1 MTEENKNT
9 FRENGIDID
18 TALERFS
25 ENDELYLKYFYL
37 FPEDKTYHNFINL
50 FKASKLWQT
59 QNMLITFIAIVGNLG
74 FTTLYD
80 DSRDLLRKIKSNNVS
95 DAIVS
100 FEKLKKDYSK
110 TVAFIKSSDI

>member
-1 MTEENKNT
+1 MTEENKNI
-9 FRENGIDID
+9 FRENGISID
-18 TALERFS
+18 TALARFS
-25 ENDELYLKYFYL
+25 ENDELYLKYFHS
-37 FPEDKTYHNFINL
+37 FPEDKTYNDFISL

-74 FTTLYD
+74 FTALYD
-80 DSRDLLRKIKSNNVS
+80 DSHDLLRKIKSNNVS

-110 TVAFIKSSDI
+110 IIAFIKSLDI